1 MQPKPKNNLI
11 STKSIIE
18 MLSYLR
24 IEIDGTEIK
33 NNLLQSNIQHC
44 IRLVNN
50 TYKLEDKKTEIKTE
64 FEIKK
69 RIKKAKKYFL
79 VF

>member
-24 IEIDGTEIK
+24 IEIDGTEIY
-33 NNLLQSNIQHC
+33 Q
-44 IRLVNN
+44 
-50 TYKLEDKKTEIKTE
+50 
-64 FEIKK
+64 
-69 RIKKAKKYFL
+69 
-79 VF
+79 